1 MNSVSQQ
8 IGSAIG
14 VAVIGTFV
22 ATATTSYLT
31 SHPVGGAAEATVHG
45 FGVGYWWAAG
55 VFVVAAVICG
65 LLIRPKTYAHH
76 HTGAELGDEAILM
89 IGWRARTGLS
99 RASTGVARAAGQGTG
114 P

>member
-1 MNSVSQQ
+1 MRRERRSCRASRSSGSRAASTSATAHSVSQQ

-14 VAVIGTFV
+14 VAVISTFV

-55 VFVVAAVICG
+55 VYVVAAVIRG

-76 HTGAELGDEAILM
+76 HTGAELGDEAILL
-89 IGWRARTGLS
+89 IG
-99 RASTGVARAAGQGTG
+99 
-114 P
+114 